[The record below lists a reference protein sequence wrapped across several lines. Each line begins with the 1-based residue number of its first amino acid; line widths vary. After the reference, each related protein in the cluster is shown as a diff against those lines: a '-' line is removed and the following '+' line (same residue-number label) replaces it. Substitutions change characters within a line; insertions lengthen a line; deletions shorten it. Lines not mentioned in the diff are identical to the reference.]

1 MKLTIT
7 SLKEL
12 GLDELMQGTLMRV
25 PSCFYKQID
34 LLFENSNQM
43 IAFTKHRYL
52 NDYRLMGK
60 VMILLN
66 RLVRYYQKPII
77 LYCISY
83 QALLTGEKNYLT
95 FKKEPFHKEN

>member
-1 MKLTIT
+1 MKLTTT
-7 SLKEL
+7 SLKEF
-12 GLDELMQGTLMRV
+12 GLDELMHGTLIEV
-25 PSCFYKQID
+25 PSCFIKQID
-34 LLFENSNQM
+34 LLFENTNHM

-52 NDYRLMGK
+52 NDYRFIGK

-66 RLVRYYQKPII
+66 QLVRYYQKPII
-77 LYCISY
+77 LYCLSY